1 MDTIHVAI
9 ALFSAV
15 LHAGW
20 NAAIKASPRPHAA
33 MAAQMHVSAL
43 LVVPGLLWTGLPAPA
58 AWIWI
63 AASTAMNMITVA
75 ALLRAYELAGFGLV
89 YPVGRAVSVL
99 LVVPLAAWLAGERIS
114 PAGLLGVGLITAALG
129 LLALS
134 AQRDRSLTLPAIGW
148 TLVAG
153 VSTALYVLSDAQ
165 GVRSSGSSWAYGFA
179 IIISN
184 AIAMSGAMSW
194 RQRHIGSP
202 LKLLRSDGA
211 VAIPSAV
218 AAMISYLAILWV
230 WTQAPI
236 APASALRDTS
246 AVFAI
251 LIAVIWLRE
260 PMTGLRLLAV
270 GLAAAAI
277 PLLRLA

>member
-1 MDTIHVAI
+1 METIHVAA
-9 ALFSAV
+9 ALLSAL

-20 NAAIKASPRPHAA
+20 NAAVKASPRPQSA

-43 LVVPGLLWTGLPAPA
+43 LVLPTLLWTGLPHQA

-63 AASTAMNMITVA
+63 GVSTCMNMITVA
-75 ALLRAYELAGFGLV
+75 ALLRAYELAGFGVV

-99 LVVPLAAWLAGERIS
+99 LVVPLAASLAGEKLS
-114 PAGLLGVGLITAALG
+114 LAGLAGVGLIISALV

-134 AQRDRSLTLPAIGW
+134 AKRDRMPTAAIGW

-153 VSTALYVLSDAQ
+153 VATAVYVLSDAQ
-165 GVRSSGSSWAYGFA
+165 GVRASGSPWAYGFA

-184 AIAMSGAMSW
+184 AVAMSGTMRW
-194 RQRHIGSP
+194 RQPHLGSP
-202 LKLLRSDGA
+202 VHVLRTDGA
-211 VAIPSAV
+211 IAV
-218 AAMISYLAILWV
+218 PAALAAMISYLAILWV

-236 APASALRDTS
+236 APSSALRDTS

-251 LIAVIWLRE
+251 LIAVVWLRE
-260 PMTGLRLLAV
+260 PMTRLRLLAV
-270 GLAAAAI
+270 ALAAAAI

>member
-1 MDTIHVAI
+1 METIHVVT
-9 ALFSAV
+9 ALISAL

-20 NAAIKASPRPHAA
+20 NATIKASPRPHQA
-33 MAAQMHVSAL
+33 MAAQMFVSAL
-43 LVVPGLLWTGLPAPA
+43 LVIPGLLWTGLPAPA
-58 AWIWI
+58 SWVWIGT
-63 AASTAMNMITVA
+63 STLMNMITVS

-99 LVVPLAAWLAGERIS
+99 LVVPLAAWLAGEQIS
-114 PAGLLGVGLITAALG
+114 PAGLLGVGLITLALG
-129 LLALS
+129 VLAFS
-134 AQRDRSLTLPAIGW
+134 TKHDRSLTLPAISW
-148 TLVAG
+148 TLLAG
-153 VSTALYVLSDAQ
+153 ISTALYVLSDAQ
-165 GVRSSGSSWAYGFA
+165 GVRSSGSPWAYGFA

-184 AIAMSGAMSW
+184 AVAMSW
-194 RQRHIGSP
+194 RQRHIGNP

-211 VAIPSAV
+211 IAIPSAI

-230 WTQAPI
+230 WSQAPI

-251 LIAVIWLRE
+251 VIAVVWLKE
-260 PMTGLRLLAV
+260 PMTCRRLLAV
-270 GLAAAAI
+270 GLAALAI

>member
-9 ALFSAV
+9 ALLSAV

-43 LVVPGLLWTGLPAPA
+43 LVLPGLLWTGLPAPA
-58 AWIWI
+58 AWGWI
-63 AASTAMNMITVA
+63 GLSTAMNMITVA
-75 ALLRAYELAGFGLV
+75 ALLRAYELAGFGVV

-99 LVVPLAAWLAGERIS
+99 LVVPLAAWLAGEQIS
-114 PAGLLGVGLITAALG
+114 PTGLIGVGLITTALG

-134 AQRDRSLTLPAIGW
+134 AKRDRMPVAAIGW

-153 VSTALYVLSDAQ
+153 VATAIYVLSDAQ

-184 AIAMSGAMSW
+184 AIAMSW
-194 RQRHIGSP
+194 RQRHIGGP

-211 VAIPSAV
+211 VAIPSAI

-251 LIAVIWLRE
+251 IIAVVWLKE
-260 PMTGLRLLAV
+260 QMTRLRVIAIA
-270 GLAAAAI
+270 LAAMAI